1 MTAKLAATLVAV
13 VIAIALV
20 PMEAGAFTG
29 GTTTSKPADT
39 DFAAGK
45 KAVDNGDYGAAVTF
59 LSKSV
64 AANPNNADS
73 HNLLG
78 FSYRKLGD
86 VDAAF
91 KHYRA
96 ALAIDRKHRGANEYL
111 GELYL
116 EQGNLAKAEQ
126 HLEALDGAC
135 FFGCEEYRE
144 LEEEIAAYKT
154 AHGG

>member
-1 MTAKLAATLVAV
+1 MTTKLAATLVAIV
-13 VIAIALV
+13 FTLALA
-20 PMEAGAFTG
+20 PMEVGAFTG
-29 GTTTSKPADT
+29 GSTTSKPADIN
-39 DFAAGK
+39 FEEGK
-45 KAVDNGDYGAAVTF
+45 KAVDGGDYGAAVTY

-64 AANPNNADS
+64 ATNPNNADS
-73 HNLLG
+73 QNLLG

-96 ALAIDRKHRGANEYL
+96 ALAIDSKHRGANEYL

-116 EQGNLAKAEQ
+116 EQGNLAKAEE
-126 HLEALDGAC
+126 HLKALDKAC
-135 FFGCEEYRE
+135 FFGCEEYSE
-144 LEEEIAAYKT
+144 LKQEIASYKA